1 MKQTVTFRRPSIREI
16 YLGFCAFSVFRG
28 LLTHPLF
35 TAFLT
40 YCRTNEL
47 KDDHLQLDAYG
58 TFVGEIYRLGGNL
71 TAAVRKLVFE
81 DENVYVTLR
90 ANGAEVDD
98 NLSFSVTAEL
108 SILSDFSSLTAD
120 DFREHLGFNGYMPT
134 FTSEEET
141 DLLEAYSDRVRSIST
156 FGYGVFSSYG
166 MFRVADSG
174 EIEPILSADATS
186 LDSFVGYEVE
196 RQKVIDNTE
205 AFLAGRP
212 AANVLLYGDAG
223 TGKSSTVK
231 AVANAFFD
239 KGLRLIEIRKDQLAS
254 LPYVMGKIR
263 SNPLRFIIFID
274 DLSFL
279 QNDDS
284 FSMLKAALEGSASAK
299 AKNAV
304 IYATSNRRHIV
315 KESFSDRE
323 SGDDLHRNDT
333 VQETLSLSE
342 RFGLTVLFAK
352 PNKNLYLEIV
362 FELAEKYHID
372 SDPEWLKT
380 EAEAFA
386 LRRGYRSARCAE
398 QFIES
403 LL

>member
-1 MKQTVTFRRPSIREI
+1 MKQIITYRRPSIREI

-28 LLTHPLF
+28 LFAHPLF
-35 TAFLT
+35 ARFLA
-40 YCRTNEL
+40 YCRTTAH

-58 TFVGEIYRLGGNL
+58 AFVGEIYRLGGDL

-81 DENVYVTLR
+81 DENVYVTR
-90 ANGAEVDD
+90 HANGLPIDD
-98 NLSFSVTAEL
+98 HLFTAVAAEL
-108 SILSDFSSLTAD
+108 SILSDFAALNTD
-120 DFREHLGFNGYMPT
+120 DFRADLTYEGYLPT
-134 FTSEEET
+134 FASEESS
-141 DLLEAYSDRVRSIST
+141 DLTSDYEERIRSIST
-156 FGYGVFSSYG
+156 FGYGIFSSYG
-166 MFRVADSG
+166 MFRLSDSG
-174 EIEPILSADATS
+174 EIEPILSADAIS
-186 LDSFVGYEVE
+186 LDSFVGYEAE
-196 RQKVIDNTE
+196 REKVISNTE
-205 AFLAGRP
+205 AFLSGRP

-231 AVANAFFD
+231 AIANAYFD
-239 KGLRLIEIRKDQLAS
+239 KGLRLIEIRKDQLSS

-263 SNPLRFIIFID
+263 ENPLHFIIFID

-279 QNDDS
+279 QNDDN
-284 FSMLKAALEGSASAK
+284 FSMLKAALEGSASAR
-299 AKNAV
+299 AQNAV

-352 PNKNLYLEIV
+352 PNKILYLEIV

-372 SDPEWLKT
+372 CDPEWLKT